1 VNLSEQTIFNNL
13 ILGWFILAAVT
24 FILLFFITAPYGRYS
39 RNNWGPTIDNRIG
52 WLIMEAPAPLA
63 FAVFFSLG
71 SNPVTLATVALFLM
85 WEAHYI
91 HRAFIYPFSL
101 HGQTMRMTIIV
112 VALAFMFNAVNG
124 YLNGRYIFTLSD
136 GYSSNWLVDARF
148 IVGLLL
154 FIAGFVINRRADLA
168 LRSLR
173 KPGEGDYKIPYGEM
187 YRWISCPN
195 YLGEILTW
203 TGWAVATWSL
213 PGLAFAAWTIAN
225 LVPRAKAHHRWYH
238 ENFASYPP
246 ERKALVP
253 WLW

>member
-13 ILGWFILAAVT
+13 ILGWLILAAVT
-24 FILLFFITAPYGRYS
+24 FITLFFITAPYGRYS
-39 RNNWGPTIDNRIG
+39 RNDWGPAIDNRIG

-63 FAVFFSLG
+63 FAVFFLLG

-91 HRAFIYPFSL
+91 HRAFIYPFNL
-101 HGQTMRMTIIV
+101 RGQTRRMTIIV
-112 VALAFMFNAVNG
+112 IALAFIFNAVNG

-136 GYSSNWLVDARF
+136 GYSGNWLVDARF

-154 FIAGFVINRRADLA
+154 FITGFVINRRADLA
-168 LRSLR
+168 LRNLR

-213 PGLAFAAWTIAN
+213 PGLAFAVWTIAN
-225 LVPRAKAHHRWYH
+225 LVPRARAHHNWYH
-238 ENFASYPP
+238 ENFANYPSK
-246 ERKALVP
+246 RKALLP
-253 WLW
+253 RLW